1 MMNLHDE
8 IAAVAYE
15 LFEERGCIHG
25 CDLDDWLN
33 AERMVL
39 ARHAGQENEEPEEDD
54 TSEGTATVKVPKE
67 RTDAEENEETYNE
80 EMS

>member
-15 LFEERGCIHG
+15 LFKTKGCIHG
-25 CDLDDWLN
+25 CDLDDWIE
-33 AERMVL
+33 AERIVW
-39 ARHAGQENEEPEEDD
+39 ARHSGQENEEPEEED
-54 TSEGTATVKVPKE
+54 TSGETATVKVPKE

>member
-1 MMNLHDE
+1 MNLYDE
-8 IAAVAYE
+8 IAAVAYA
-15 LFEERGCIHG
+15 LFEARGRIHG

-39 ARHAGQENEEPEEDD
+39 GGHAGQENEEPEEEDI
-54 TSEGTATVKVPKE
+54 SEETATTKKVSVE
-67 RTDAEENEETYNE
+67 RTALEENEEPYND